1 MNMEHITSRK
11 NAYIRHLRSLAGER
25 AYRRQRGEYLCDG
38 MKLLREA
45 VAAGA
50 EITSVLCRDTLPEE
64 SLPDVPI
71 YVAPEELFRYASPME
86 ESPGPLFTVRMHT
99 TDFAVPPER
108 VIVLENLQDPGNV
121 GTVLRTASAMGADA
135 VVLTGACADIYNPK
149 AVRATMGAIF
159 RQKVIQTDIPG
170 LQELV
175 QQWQLPLYGAAL
187 SDTAE
192 DIRNVSL
199 CRSAVAV
206 GNEGKGLSRELLDL
220 CNGHVIIPMA
230 PGSESLN
237 AAVAASVI
245 LWEMRRSL

>member
-1 MNMEHITSRK
+1 MEQITSRK

-25 AYRRQRGEYLCDG
+25 AYRRQQGEYLCDG

-50 EITSVLCRDTLPEE
+50 EITSVLCRECLPAEP
-64 SLPDVPI
+64 LPAVPV
-71 YVAPEELFRYASPME
+71 YVAPEELFRYVSPME
-86 ESPGPLFTVRMHT
+86 ESPGPLFTVRMHST
-99 TDFAVPPER
+99 EFAAPPER

-121 GTVLRTASAMGADA
+121 GTVLRTAAAMGADA

-170 LQELV
+170 LRALLE
-175 QQWQLPLYGAAL
+175 QWKLPLYGAAL
-187 SDTAE
+187 SETAE
-192 DIRNVSL
+192 DIRNVVLS
-199 CRSAVAV
+199 RSAVAV
-206 GNEGKGLSRELLDL
+206 GNEGKGLSRELLDA
-220 CNGHVIIPMA
+220 CDGCVIIPMA